1 MNINDFK
8 TLLINRNEIEKI
20 LGKTITIKN
29 SEYEYLEDYAMFPEI
44 NLSDVVAIFLG
55 LDPKGIK
62 TYEQNRRYITIY
74 NAIERTVRDGEID
87 AKIDQ
92 DFDINGNEVQFDIW
106 LSHDT
111 AKAWAKTYGF
121 KWDVPPYRQLVNDKK
136 LEAEKLSKPEIS
148 ESEKD
153 LTIKQ
158 LQAENDKLK
167 AEIAE
172 LKGQSSPKIINYNN
186 SSIYGHSSENLE
198 LVFRLSKVIAKEC
211 DIDNP
216 HSYPTKKDFEDY
228 IKKYYSDSL
237 KLCEAFYQIL
247 IPNKV
252 KNRGRTPKGVDT
264 FKGFT

>member
-55 LDPKGIK
+55 LDPKGRK
-62 TYEQNRRYITIY
+62 TPEQNRRYITIY
-74 NAIERTVRDGEID
+74 NAIERAVRDGEID

-136 LEAEKLSKPEIS
+136 LEVEKLSKPEIS

-153 LTIKQ
+153 LVIKQ
-158 LQAENDKLK
+158 LQAENVKLQERIIKLESK
-167 AEIAE
+167 AE
-172 LKGQSSPKIINYNN
+172 SVVNYDNL
-186 SSIYGHSSENLE
+186 SIYGHKSELLDILFKVVREHWLNAE
-198 LVFRLSKVIAKEC
+198 TPPKNATIEAWIEQEYPIRNYPYVSKAVRQYIATILRPQPK
-211 DIDNP
+211 
-216 HSYPTKKDFEDY
+216 
-228 IKKYYSDSL
+228 L
-237 KLCEAFYQIL
+237 K
-247 IPNKV
+247 
-252 KNRGRTPKGVDT
+252 
-264 FKGFT
+264 